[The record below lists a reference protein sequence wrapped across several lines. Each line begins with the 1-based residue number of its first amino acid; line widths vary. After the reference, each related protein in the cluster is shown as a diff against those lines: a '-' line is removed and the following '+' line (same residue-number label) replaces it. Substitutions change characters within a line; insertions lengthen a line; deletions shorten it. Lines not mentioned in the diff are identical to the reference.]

1 MKRKLFFLTIASMFI
16 VNVMAQTPRLVLLE
30 HGSSATCGPCAA
42 QNPTLTNTLNANKD
56 KIIAIKYQVW
66 WPAPGNDPMYL
77 ANPSEIKARVQTY
90 YAINSVPQS
99 VLDGNVFQG
108 APTGITTTSITNR
121 QKVNSPFEIKLT
133 HNTYSNG
140 DSVHVRAVIKASE
153 VVSLPSLVLQI
164 ALIENHIQYDKPAST
179 NGETEF
185 KNVMRKMLPNAS
197 GTDLQDAFQIGD
209 SVVIEKYAK
218 IVNYKEKIEL
228 AVVAFVQNN
237 ATKEVLQAA
246 YSAPKASATTDAS
259 LKSIL
264 EPSTEI
270 CGDIVLPK
278 IRIKNEGSN
287 NLTSL
292 KVQYNVNSGNLSEFN
307 WTGNVAF
314 LENAEISLPSYTFI
328 VKDTNTLKVIIS
340 NPSDANGKNDTLT
353 KTFFKSKKSISKIYL
368 EIKTDQYGSETS
380 WSLKNSAGTVIKSG
394 GPYTDAA
401 TVRKDSFDINTVDCY
416 SFELKDTYGDGIGSG
431 GYCKLTDFRGNIL
444 KNIVGNNNGSFGKL
458 DVTPFN
464 LPSASPLSKININ
477 GQTNVAVKPQIVI
490 VFSEPMRFINNDA
503 ITDANISQF
512 IKLQPKVSKTDIAFT
527 ATINA
532 AKTAITLTPNSDLNY
547 LTDYK
552 LNILSLIE
560 DDDNVVFDADSA
572 VFKTVNG
579 TGIAN
584 ISENTI
590 ELFPNPV
597 NEKLFINIDKLENVS
612 INIIDNMGKI
622 VKELKN
628 VNINKQYQIE
638 TSDLNSGNYIINI
651 INNDVNLNKKFIINK

>member
-1 MKRKLFFLTIASMFI
+1 MKKKLYFLTIASMFI

-30 HGSSATCGPCAA
+30 HGSSATCGPCAS

-77 ANPSEIKARVQTY
+77 ANPNEIKARVQTY

-99 VLDGNVFQG
+99 VMDGNAYQG
-108 APTGITTTSITNR
+108 SPTGINTTSITNR
-121 QKVNSPFEIKLT
+121 QKVSSPFEIKLS

-209 SVVIEKYAK
+209 SVIIEKYAK
-218 IVNYKEKIEL
+218 IVNFKEKIEL

-237 ATKEVLQAA
+237 ANKEVLQAA
-246 YSAPKASATTDAS
+246 YSSPKASTAVDAS

-264 EPSTEI
+264 EPSSEI
-270 CGDIVLPK
+270 CGNIILPK
-278 IRIKNEGSN
+278 IRVKNEGAN
-287 NLTSL
+287 NLISL
-292 KVQYNVNSGNLSEFN
+292 KVQYSVNNGTLSEHN
-307 WTGNVAF
+307 WTGDVAF
-314 LENAEISLPSYTFI
+314 LENTEISLPSYTFN
-328 VKDTNTLKVIIS
+328 VKDTNSLKIIIS
-340 NPSDANGKNDTLT
+340 NPSDLNYKNDTLR
-353 KTFFKSKKSISKIYL
+353 KTFYKSKNSISKIYL
-368 EIKTDQYGSETS
+368 ELKTDQYGTETS

-394 GPYTDAA
+394 GPYTNAA
-401 TVRKDSFDINTVDCY
+401 TVRKDSFDLNTTGCY
-416 SFELKDTYGDGIGSG
+416 TFELKDTYGDGIVAG
-431 GYCKLTDFRGNIL
+431 GYCKLTDFNGIIL
-444 KNIVGNNNGSFGKL
+444 KNIAGNNNGSFGKL

-464 LPSASPLSKININ
+464 LPSASPLTKINIK

-490 VFSEPMRFINNDA
+490 VFSEPMRFVNNDA
-503 ITDANISQF
+503 ITNENISQF
-512 IKLQPKVSKTDIAFT
+512 LKLQPKISKTEIPYT

-532 AKTAITLTPNSDLNY
+532 AKTAITLTPNADLSYN
-547 LTDYK
+547 TEYK
-552 LNILSLIE
+552 LNIMSLIE

-572 VFKTVNG
+572 SFKTLLG
-579 TGIAN
+579 TGIADIN
-584 ISENTI
+584 NNQI

-612 INIIDNMGKI
+612 INIIDNVGKI
-622 VKELKN
+622 VKEIKN
-628 VNINKQYQIE
+628 VNIYNQFQIE
-638 TSDLNSGNYIINI
+638 TSDLKSGNYIINI
-651 INNDVNLNKKFIINK
+651 INSEYNLNKKFIINR